1 MYILKNSIK
10 NLFRNKGR
18 NIIVTIIILAMLTF
32 TAISMIINSA
42 TDNVI
47 KNYKEQ
53 FGSEIYLQYDNEKI
67 EEEQKNGQW
76 VDIPEIS
83 DDIKIALSESE
94 YLKETMIKVFY
105 PAYGKALKG
114 LGQEKS
120 EDNSNIQGGATTSG
134 LYHEANLSVYGYNTP
149 ELMKDFKEGKRKI
162 TSGKMFEQNN
172 ECVISEDFS
181 KLNNLEVGDT
191 IDINDL
197 SKDATFSPLKLTIT
211 GIYFD
216 STENKYG
223 FDSAYTNP
231 RNDILT
237 TYETMKNYQDN
248 IAKTKLYTVEAT
260 YYLKNPDMLDA
271 FNKEAHEKG
280 LHKNYLMSTDELSY
294 NKIVKPAESLAN
306 VSSIFLVA
314 VLIIGSVILI
324 LLSVLSIRERKYE
337 IGVLRAMGMK
347 KGKVVRGIL
356 YESLI
361 TIAICLVIGL
371 SIGAAAAQP
380 VSDMISESQ
389 VERGQN
395 NNWGGAKVEQEE
407 IEVVLTPKAV
417 LNVSAIALLIAVI
430 SSSVGVLFILRYEPM
445 KILSERN

>member
-47 KNYKEQ
+47 KSYKEQ
-53 FGSEIYLQYDNEKI
+53 FGSEVYLQYDYDKI
-67 EEEQKNGQW
+67 AEDEKNGGW
-76 VDIPEIS
+76 ADIPEIS
-83 DDIKIALSESE
+83 DEIKIALSESE
-94 YLKETMIKVFY
+94 YLKETMIQVLY
-105 PAYGKALKG
+105 QAYGKELKG
-114 LGQEKS
+114 LDQIES
-120 EDNSNIQGGATTSG
+120 DSNIGTGPITSG
-134 LYHEANLSVYGYNTP
+134 GYYSPNLTVYGYNTP

-162 TSGKMFEQNN
+162 TSGKMFEHNN
-172 ECVISEDFS
+172 ECVISEDFA
-181 KLNNLEVGDT
+181 KLNNLKIGDT
-191 IDINDL
+191 IEISDL
-197 SKDATFSPLKLTIT
+197 VKDATFAPLKLTIT

-216 STENKYG
+216 VAENKIGYV
-223 FDSAYTNP
+223 SPETNP

-237 TYETMKNYQDN
+237 TYETMKNHQSN
-248 IAKTKLYTVEAT
+248 AKTKLYTVDAT
-260 YYLKNPDMLDA
+260 YYLKNPDMLEA

-280 LHKNYLMSTDELSY
+280 LHKNYMMSTDELSY

-361 TIAICLVIGL
+361 TIGFCLVIGL
-371 SIGAAAAQP
+371 SIGAATAQP
-380 VSDMISESQ
+380 VSDMIQESR
-389 VERGQN
+389 VENSQN
-395 NNWGGAKVEQEE
+395 NNFGGAMVEQED

-417 LNVSAIALLIAVI
+417 LNVSAIALLVAVI